1 MTLPTFL
8 ICGIQKGGTTA
19 LHAYLASHPDVF
31 CPERKELNFFDQ
43 HWEQGLDWYTEFFKD
58 APDTRIPGKAIGEA
72 SPHYMR
78 FAHVAERIQQTL
90 PNARLLFILR
100 DPVARAYSNYTYN
113 LGRGQ
118 QDPNESFE
126 AAIASSEGRERYLD
140 KGFYLRD
147 LQAFERVIGRDSM
160 RVFFAEDLR
169 QDPSAVLKQAFDFI
183 GVDPA
188 RWQPTTLS
196 SNTTAVPASP
206 FAQQALYQ
214 WGRLRRHLQPLVPA
228 PLARATRSMRAR
240 ALANLPGSG
249 RPEPIQPATQQA
261 LQGFFEEANRGLSA
275 WLQVG
280 PESQRALPS
289 WLTPRLQAP
298 SANAA

>member
-43 HWEQGLDWYTEFFKD
+43 HWDQGLDWYRAFFKD
-58 APDTRIPGKAIGEA
+58 APDSLLPGKAIGEA

-78 FAHVAERIQQTL
+78 FAHVAERIQQTV
-90 PNARLLFILR
+90 PDARLLFILR

-118 QDPNESFE
+118 QDPAESFE
-126 AAIASSEGRERYLD
+126 AAIGSTDGRERYLE

-147 LQAFERVIGRDSM
+147 LQAFERIVGRERM

-169 QDPSAVLKQAFDFI
+169 QDPAAVLKQAFEFI

-188 RWQPTTLS
+188 RWQPTSLS

-206 FAQQALYQ
+206 LAQQALYQ

-228 PLARATRSMRAR
+228 PLARATRSWRGR
-240 ALANLPGSG
+240 ALANLPTSG
-249 RPEPIQPATQQA
+249 RPEPIQPETQSA
-261 LQGFFEEANRGLSA
+261 LQGFYEEANRGLNA

-280 PESQRALPS
+280 PECERRLPG
-289 WLTPRLQAP
+289 WLAPRHKATG
-298 SANAA
+298 AHAA